1 MEGPTLAKYS
11 LKELTIIIGSVTK
24 EPFLSIIVIAFKLL
38 GFIVTRDLIPF
49 QIADVFF
56 LFISKE
62 IFIVFDFI
70 VPLQFGNI
78 ISNYLISSLYQ
89 NNTHF

>member
-11 LKELTIIIGSVTK
+11 LKELAIIIGSVTK
-24 EPFLSIIVIAFKLL
+24 EPFLSIIVITFKLL

-56 LFISKE
+56 YLPQRN
-62 IFIVFDFI
+62 FDS
-70 VPLQFGNI
+70 V
-78 ISNYLISSLYQ
+78 
-89 NNTHF
+89 